1 MLPNFLPKPSFKMP
15 LRLVLVVPF
24 LVQITAAVGLT
35 GWLSL
40 RNGEEAVNEL
50 ASNLRQEIAARI
62 QQKLDSYLQI
72 PHGFNQLN
80 ANQTCLTQLEFGSLI
95 YCQKM
100 FWHQMQVFPVSATA
114 IATEDGK
121 YIEVVR
127 QEKEEFQIH
136 QSINYTKD
144 IYQVDRQGNRTT
156 LLGKSIYYDHRNR
169 PWYKEAVKAGQPTW
183 SKVFRY
189 EHEDT
194 LAIAASMP
202 LYHEDDTL
210 LGVTSTILSL
220 SHIGEFL
227 KSLKS
232 SQFGQTFILEPK
244 GKGTLVATS
253 MSEDTVVSSDH
264 HKSERNDSITS
275 ENPLIKATADFLVGK
290 FGSFENIKGEYQL
303 DFKLDNKKQFVQV
316 LPFQDNKGLNWL
328 IVVVVPEDEFMARI
342 HANTRLTI
350 RLCVGALIFATLL
363 GLFTSRWISQP
374 ILRLSAASYAIA
386 TGELDQKVKVEGIY
400 ELRILSKSFNQ
411 MAQQLQESFTAL
423 ENAKAELEL
432 RVEQRTAELKMAK
445 EDADTANKAKSE
457 FLANMSHELR
467 TPLNGVLGY
476 AQILQRSKTM
486 SDREL
491 DGIRI
496 IHQCGSHLLM
506 LINDILD
513 LAKIEA
519 RKMELH
525 HSDIYFP
532 SFLRGVVEIC
542 RIRADG
548 KGISFIYQP
557 TSPLPA
563 GVHVDEKRLR
573 QVLINLL
580 SNAIKFTD
588 TGGVTFKVGYV
599 ESQDNPGIGLK
610 DEISTDLLSSQAKK
624 FTNPHHRIRFQ
635 IEDTGVGMSP
645 EQLQRIFLPFEQV
658 SDRKLQAEGTG
669 LGLAIS
675 LKIVQL
681 MESTI
686 QVQSELGKG
695 SVFTVD
701 LALREAKEWMQVT
714 TTPTQGRIISYQGK
728 SRTVLVVDDRWENR
742 SVLVNLLEPLGF
754 EVIEANNGKEGLDI
768 AMTAS
773 PDLIITDLLMPI
785 MDGFEMMRHIRQS
798 QNGENMLIVVSS
810 ASVFEMDRHHS
821 LAAGGNDFLPKPV
834 QLDELLRTLQRH
846 LGLTWIYESASGNGS
861 QSVAVNITTTE
872 SKKMGKPEAIIFP
885 EEELDILWDLA
896 MKGRINLI
904 LEKIDRIEQS
914 DQKFAPF
921 AQYIRQL
928 AKGFQ
933 LKKIRDFIAKN
944 RCIH

>member
-1 MLPNFLPKPSFKMP
+1 MLPSFLAKPSLKMR
-15 LRLVLVVPF
+15 LRLVLVIPF
-24 LVQITAAVGLT
+24 LLQITAAVGLT

-40 RNGEEAVNEL
+40 RNGEQAVHEL
-50 ASNLRQEIAARI
+50 ASDLRHEIAARI
-62 QQKLDSYLQI
+62 EQKLDSYLQI
-72 PHGFNQLN
+72 PHAFNKLN
-80 ANQTCLTQLEFGSLI
+80 ANETCLNQLELDNLLD
-95 YCQKM
+95 CEKTV
-100 FWHQMQVFPVSATA
+100 WHQMQVFPVSATA

-121 YIEVVR
+121 YLEVVR
-127 QEKEEFQIH
+127 QEDGRFQIH
-136 QSINYTKD
+136 ESVNYTKY
-144 IYQVDRQGNRTT
+144 IYATNQQGNRIK
-156 LLGKSIYYDHRNR
+156 LLETPAYDDHRTR
-169 PWYKEAVKAGQPTW
+169 PWYEEAVKAGEATW
-183 SKVFRY
+183 SEVFRY

-202 LYHEDDTL
+202 LYQDDTL

-220 SHIGEFL
+220 SHIGDFL
-227 KSLKS
+227 ENLEIGD
-232 SQFGQTFILEPK
+232 FGQTFILEPK

-253 MSEDTVVSSDH
+253 MSEETFVSTDH
-264 HKSERNDSITS
+264 QAKSERNDSITS
-275 ENPLIKATADFLVGK
+275 DNPLIKATADFLVGK
-290 FGSFENIKGEYQL
+290 FGSFETIQGEYQL
-303 DFKLDNKKQFVQV
+303 DFELDKKKQFVQV
-316 LPFQDNKGLNWL
+316 LSFQDDQGLNWL

-342 HANTRLTI
+342 HANTRTTI
-350 RLCVGALIFATLL
+350 RLCVAALILATLL

-374 ILRLSAASYAIA
+374 ILRLSMASCAIA
-386 TGELDQKVKVEGIY
+386 SGELDQRVKVEGIY

-432 RVEQRTAELKMAK
+432 RVEQRTAELKTAK
-445 EDADTANKAKSE
+445 EEADTANNAKSE

-491 DGIRI
+491 DGVRI

-525 HSDIYFP
+525 GSDIHFP

-542 RIRADG
+542 RIRADA

-557 TSPLPA
+557 TSSLPA
-563 GVHVDEKRLR
+563 GIHVDEKRLR

-588 TGGVTFKVGYV
+588 TGGVTFKVGYGDN
-599 ESQDNPGIGLK
+599 QDNHSIGGHNGDKPEGVSHLR
-610 DEISTDLLSSQAKK
+610 ETSTP
-624 FTNPHHRIRFQ
+624 PHHQIRFQ

-645 EQLQRIFLPFEQV
+645 QQLQRIFLPFEQV
-658 SDRKLQAEGTG
+658 SDRKRQAEGTG

-675 LKIVQL
+675 TKIVQL
-681 MESTI
+681 MGSTI
-686 QVQSELGKG
+686 QVHSEVGKG
-695 SVFTVD
+695 SVFIVD
-701 LALREAKEWMQVT
+701 LDLPEAREWIQ
-714 TTPTQGRIISYQGK
+714 TTPAFTQGRIIGYQGK
-728 SRTVLVVDDRWENR
+728 PQTILVVDDRWENR
-742 SVLVNLLEPLGF
+742 SVVVNLLEPLGF
-754 EVIEANNGKEGLDI
+754 DVIEANNGREGLDI
-768 AMTAS
+768 AMTAT
-773 PDLIITDLLMPI
+773 PDLIITDLIMPT

-798 QNGENMLIVVSS
+798 KTLKNMLIIVSS

-821 LAAGGNDFLPKPV
+821 LVAGGNDFLPKPV
-834 QLDELLRTLQRH
+834 QIDELLQTLQHH
-846 LGLTWIYESASGNGS
+846 LGLTWIYEPASGNGS
-861 QSVAVNITTTE
+861 QSAAVKVTTYE
-872 SKKMGKPEAIIFP
+872 QQKPGKPEAIIFP

-896 MKGRINLI
+896 MKGRIKLL
-904 LEKIDRIEQS
+904 LEKIDSIES
-914 DQKFAPF
+914 ADNKFAPF

-933 LKKIRDFIAKN
+933 LKKIRDFIEEN

>member
-1 MLPNFLPKPSFKMP
+1 MLPSFLAKPSLKMR

-24 LVQITAAVGLT
+24 LLQITAAVGLT

-40 RNGEEAVNEL
+40 RNGEQAVHEL
-50 ASNLRQEIAARI
+50 ASDLRQEIAARI

-72 PHGFNQLN
+72 PHAFNKLN
-80 ANQTCLTQLEFGSLI
+80 ANETCLNQLELDNWLD
-95 YCQKM
+95 CEKTV
-100 FWHQMQVFPVSATA
+100 WHQMQVFPVSATA
-114 IATEDGK
+114 IGTEDGK
-121 YIEVVR
+121 YLEVVR
-127 QEKEEFQIH
+127 QEGDNFQIH
-136 QSINYTKD
+136 ESVNYTKY
-144 IYQVDRQGNRTT
+144 IYAANQQGNRIK
-156 LLGKSIYYDHRNR
+156 LLETPAYDDHRTR
-169 PWYKEAVKAGQPTW
+169 PWYEKAVKAGEATW
-183 SKVFRY
+183 SEVFRY

-202 LYHEDDTL
+202 LYQGDTL

-227 KSLKS
+227 KELKIS
-232 SQFGQTFILEPK
+232 EFGQTFILEPK

-253 MSEDTVVSSDH
+253 MSEETFVSTDH
-264 HKSERNDSITS
+264 TKSERHDSITS
-275 ENPLIKATADFLVGK
+275 DNQLIKATSDFLVGK
-290 FGSFENIKGEYQL
+290 FGSFENINGEYQL
-303 DFKLDNKKQFVQV
+303 DFELDKKKQFVQV
-316 LPFQDNKGLNWL
+316 LSFQDNQGLNWL

-342 HANTRLTI
+342 HANTRTTI
-350 RLCVGALIFATLL
+350 RLCVAALIFATLL

-374 ILRLSAASYAIA
+374 ILRLSMASCAIA
-386 TGELDQKVKVEGIY
+386 SGELDQRVKVEGIY

-423 ENAKAELEL
+423 EDAKAELEL
-432 RVEQRTAELKMAK
+432 RVEQRTAELKTAK
-445 EDADTANKAKSE
+445 EEADTANNAKSE

-491 DGIRI
+491 DGVRI

-525 HSDIYFP
+525 GSDIHFP
-532 SFLRGVVEIC
+532 SFLRGVIEIC
-542 RIRADG
+542 RIRADA

-557 TSPLPA
+557 TSSLPA
-563 GVHVDEKRLR
+563 GIHVDEKRLR

-588 TGGVTFKVGYV
+588 TGGVTFKVGYADN
-599 ESQDNPGIGLK
+599 QDNHSIGGHNGDK
-610 DEISTDLLSSQAKK
+610 PEGVSHPREASTP
-624 FTNPHHRIRFQ
+624 PHHQIRFQ

-645 EQLQRIFLPFEQV
+645 QQLQRIFLPFEQV
-658 SDRKLQAEGTG
+658 SDRKRQSEGTG

-675 LKIVQL
+675 TKIVQL
-681 MESTI
+681 MGSTI
-686 QVQSELGKG
+686 QVHSEVGKG

-701 LALREAKEWMQVT
+701 LDLPEAQEWIQ
-714 TTPTQGRIISYQGK
+714 TTPAFTQGRIIGYQGK
-728 SRTVLVVDDRWENR
+728 PQTILVVDDRWENR
-742 SVLVNLLEPLGF
+742 SVIVNLLEPLGF
-754 EVIEANNGKEGLDI
+754 DVIEANNGREGLDI
-768 AMTAS
+768 AMTAT
-773 PDLIITDLLMPI
+773 PDLIITDLIMPI

-798 QNGENMLIVVSS
+798 KTLKNMLIVVSS

-834 QLDELLRTLQRH
+834 QIDELLQTLQQH
-846 LGLTWIYESASGNGS
+846 LGLTWIYEPASGNGS
-861 QSVAVNITTTE
+861 QSATVKVTPYE
-872 SKKMGKPEAIIFP
+872 QQKPGKPEAIIFP
-885 EEELDILWDLA
+885 QEELDILWDLA
-896 MKGRINLI
+896 MKGRIKVL
-904 LEKIDRIEQS
+904 LEEIDSIERS
-914 DQKFAPF
+914 DNKFAPF

-933 LKKIRDFIAKN
+933 LKKIRDFIEKN